1 MNDEFSEPSLF
12 ATRVPRSQ
20 LSLVVKTKNTLH
32 VTHRRRMKIWH
43 KFRNEEEKQELYVP
57 PVAQAL
63 HTFHP
68 QEKILRRISKQQIC
82 EPFSGLEDDSECS
95 SPTTMRSVV
104 KSSTCPTPLRR
115 ILALALKATASS
127 KREVSNHHRHNTTM
141 GAKMERGKSDRQ

>member
-63 HTFHP
+63 LFIRKKKSYEEFRNSKFANLLAGSRMILNVLHP
-68 QEKILRRISKQQIC
+68 
-82 EPFSGLEDDSECS
+82 
-95 SPTTMRSVV
+95 
-104 KSSTCPTPLRR
+104 PLCV
-115 ILALALKATASS
+115 A
-127 KREVSNHHRHNTTM
+127 
-141 GAKMERGKSDRQ
+141 